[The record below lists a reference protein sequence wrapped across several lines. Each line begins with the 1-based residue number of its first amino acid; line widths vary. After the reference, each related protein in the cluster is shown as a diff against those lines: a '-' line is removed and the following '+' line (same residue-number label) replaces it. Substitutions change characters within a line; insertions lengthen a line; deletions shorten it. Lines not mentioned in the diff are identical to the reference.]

1 MKIAEEAK
9 SRPKSST
16 PGGYGYE
23 CSDEEGK
30 KNLGQGKKL
39 RVKPGLVQ

>member
-30 KNLGQGKKL
+30 KILDRVKL
-39 RVKPGLVQ
+39 RVKSGLVQ